1 MLPDNEVDIDGG
13 VDLEGG
19 DVLDHGGWAVD
30 INNSLVDSHLIS
42 VPSVGSLTAWGLSGG
57 DSQDFGWNSHWSFS
71 FISLVLCS
79 DDDLVA
85 GPLKWLSF
93 SSLEGHSKMS
103 NKS

>member
-1 MLPDNEVDIDGG
+1 M
-13 VDLEGG
+13 
-19 DVLDHGGWAVD
+19 D

-57 DSQDFGWNSHWSFS
+57 DSQDFGWNSDWSFS

-93 SSLEGHSKMS
+93 SSLKCHSKLIKKQLDPYS
-103 NKS
+103 S